1 MLEALLS
8 SLRETWPMYLVAI
21 GGAETLLYLKNR
33 QGRRVVIVTAAI
45 VFLILF
51 ALSMT
56 QGSSWALENH
66 LLKLI
71 AVNAISLVVPVA
83 MITGAIFAI
92 GRLRSAVVQH
102 ATLVGFVATAMF
114 FFPLWGLMVVCG
126 SGLDCL

>member
-1 MLEALLS
+1 MLEALLD
-8 SLRETWPMYLVAI
+8 SLRHTWPTFLVAV
-21 GGAETLLYLKNR
+21 GVAETMLYLKNR
-33 QGRRVVIVTAAI
+33 RGRRAVIVTAAI
-45 VFLILF
+45 MFLVLF

-71 AVNAISLVVPVA
+71 SVNAISLVVPIA
-83 MITGAIFAI
+83 LLTAAIFAI
-92 GRLRSAVVQH
+92 GRFRSTLAQH
-102 ATLVGFVATAMF
+102 AILAGAVAVAMF